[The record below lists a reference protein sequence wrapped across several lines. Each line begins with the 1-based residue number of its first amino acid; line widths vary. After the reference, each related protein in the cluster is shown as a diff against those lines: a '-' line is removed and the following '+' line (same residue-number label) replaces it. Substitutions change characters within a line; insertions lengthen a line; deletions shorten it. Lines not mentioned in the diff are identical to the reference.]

1 MDTLDLSLEIRQVL
15 AELEL
20 LSHGSTQSFAA
31 APGAGSDKS
40 YGRPPGDEH
49 PPHLHWREQWERA
62 SDEDRR
68 SEVLRLARSD
78 LAAHRKGDMSRVA
91 VTVESREELEK
102 RVVREGKGWTAKETA
117 LHCRVTPTFVRK
129 ARLKAATDAAVEA
142 REEPAPVAADKR
154 ERCLHL
160 AVTGHTER
168 GIAMLTG
175 LPKSTVRRLLGRA
188 A

>member
-1 MDTLDLSLEIRQVL
+1 MDTLDLPLEMRQVL

-49 PPHLHWREQWERA
+49 PPHLHWRNQWKRA

-68 SEVLRLARSD
+68 SEVLRHAKAD
-78 LAAHRKGDMSRVA
+78 LAAHRKGDMSRVQ
-91 VTVESREELEK
+91 VMVESRDELEK
-102 RVVREGKGWTAKETA
+102 RVVREGKGWSVQETA

-129 ARLKAATDAAVEA
+129 ARLRAAADAAVDAQDELA
-142 REEPAPVAADKR
+142 TVPVDKR

-160 AVTGHTER
+160 AAGGHTER
-168 GIAMLTG
+168 GIAMLTK
-175 LPKSTVRRLLGRA
+175 LPKSTVRRLIGRA